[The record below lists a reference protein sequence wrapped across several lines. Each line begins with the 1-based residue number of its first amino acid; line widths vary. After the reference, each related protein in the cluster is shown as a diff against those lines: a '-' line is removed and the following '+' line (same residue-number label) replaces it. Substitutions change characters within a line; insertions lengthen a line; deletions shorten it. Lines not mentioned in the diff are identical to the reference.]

1 MRLKLKLTC
10 LTALVLG
17 GCMTQPKQLN
27 TVPKIETQVIESDD
41 SRAVNSTAEGS
52 IPADE
57 VVSETISSTY
67 HSLAN
72 SIDAY
77 LTDQKFNGVTLV
89 ASEGEII
96 LRKGYGVANVAEQE
110 EMSVNHQFHI
120 ASVSKSFVA
129 VSILQLV
136 EAGKITLDQTIDQ
149 YFPDMPNADR
159 ITIHQLLTH
168 TSGLYSGDDLTNY
181 SKLTTVDEIIA
192 PAFKASNLY
201 YEEPGT
207 YSIYSNLGY
216 DVLGPIIEQVSGQTY
231 EEYLQEHIL
240 DPVGMTHSGLN
251 TSGEPLEALATAYN
265 GNIAEGYEAAVLHP
279 SFGYSSGGLH
289 STAMDLYK
297 YDRALQNN
305 TLISKESYDL
315 MTQEYSKI
323 GNKPYGYGWYVNAGV
338 ENTVSH
344 TGNLIGW
351 HSMLLRHQED
361 KVTVILLT
369 NHDESDMYMSYNIA
383 RLVLSEVD
391 S

>member
-1 MRLKLKLTC
+1 MRLKLKSTC

-27 TVPKIETQVIESDD
+27 TIPKIETQVIESDD
-41 SRAVNSTAEGS
+41 SRVVNSTAEGS

-216 DVLGPIIEQVSGQTY
+216 DVLGSIIEQVSGQTY

-240 DPVGMTHSGLN
+240 NPVGMTHSGLN

>member
-1 MRLKLKLTC
+1 MLILGGFMKIKYNLTC
-10 LTALVLG
+10 LMTLLLV
-17 GCMTQPKQLN
+17 GCGIQSKQLN
-27 TVPKIETQVIESDD
+27 MIPKLNTQQVESKENEAMDEIITETV
-41 SRAVNSTAEGS
+41 
-52 IPADE
+52 
-57 VVSETISSTY
+57 SSTY
-67 HSLAN
+67 PMLAE
-72 SIDAY
+72 SINAY
-77 LTDQKFNGVTLV
+77 LVDQEFNGVTLV

-96 LRKGYGVANVAEQE
+96 LLKGYGLANAAQDE

-136 EAGKITLDQTIDQ
+136 EAGKLTLDQTIDL
-149 YFPDMPNADR
+149 YFPDMSHADQ

-181 SKLTTVDEIIA
+181 SKVTTIDEIIA
-192 PAFKASNLY
+192 PAFKTSNLY

-216 DVLGPIIEQVSGQTY
+216 DVLGAIIEKVSGQSY

-240 DPVGMTHSGLN
+240 DPTGMTHSGLN
-251 TSGEPLEALATAYN
+251 ISNEPLELLATAYN
-265 GNIAEGYEAAVLHP
+265 GNISEGSEAVVLHP
-279 SFGYSSGGLH
+279 SFGYSSGGMH

-297 YDRALQNN
+297 YDRALRNN
-305 TLISKESYDL
+305 TLISKASYDL
-315 MTQEYSKI
+315 MTQAYSKI
-323 GNKPYGYGWYVNAGV
+323 GNKPYGYGWYVNSGV
-338 ENTVSH
+338 ENTISH

-351 HSMLLRHQED
+351 HSMFLRHQED

-369 NHDESDMYMSYNIA
+369 NHDESDMYMAYNIA
-383 RLVLSEVD
+383 RLVLSEVE

>member
-1 MRLKLKLTC
+1 MNIKLQFAC
-10 LTALVLG
+10 LTALILG

-41 SRAVNSTAEGS
+41 SRAVNST
-52 IPADE
+52 ADE

-216 DVLGPIIEQVSGQTY
+216 DVLGSIIEQVSGQPY